1 MAASSLQSATGL
13 PATFNSIGERR
24 VLRAEHYEDVRGV
37 VPWVREF
44 PRPRA
49 LVTDV
54 QRRYC
59 SRGYDDRCQSSLPDA
74 AAPRVLFRDLR
85 FVPVPF

>member
-1 MAASSLQSATGL
+1 MAASSLQNATGL

-49 LVTDV
+49 AGDGCAASIL
-54 QRRYC
+54 
-59 SRGYDDRCQSSLPDA
+59 QSWI
-74 AAPRVLFRDLR
+74 
-85 FVPVPF
+85 